1 MREPSRLLRLKAQ
14 YGQLVLRDRVRD
26 DILQAIDEHS
36 EAAERTPR
44 PARTWRSWTRR
55 RSLVGTGVVFALG
68 LAVFLVWGA
77 HTPVV
82 LDGVVA
88 TVAGESFTGDSE
100 SIRLTPKAH
109 VPEGQRVRTSPS
121 GSVETRIGKHL
132 VVVEPDS
139 DLQLERLRAKD
150 LRFRLERGAV
160 TMTVSPLG
168 RGGQLTVV
176 AGELSVQ
183 VVGTVFTVER
193 RSECSRVA
201 VRSGRVSIAYK
212 EIVGAVSAGESR
224 EFCPAKKTSAS
235 LTEQPVATG
244 TSVPAAAT
252 RTSPTSAARSAQ
264 TPRKLA
270 YAEPTW
276 PVSPDMSDEER
287 LFRDASRPQ
296 GAPWVRARKLQD
308 YLVRFPDG
316 LFAEDALFHLVR
328 LSYADGNSAEVV
340 RLSEQFLRRR
350 RHGRRAVEVQLL
362 YAQSAVEL
370 GLPPDRSRG
379 PLESTLAH
387 LDLLPRSQREQ
398 ATYLAIVAYC
408 GAQRTEACSLWVR
421 RYLAEF
427 PAGTY
432 TNQVRRH
439 RLATDDAP

>member
-1 MREPSRLLRLKAQ
+1 
-14 YGQLVLRDRVRD
+14 
-26 DILQAIDEHS
+26 
-36 EAAERTPR
+36 
-44 PARTWRSWTRR
+44 
-55 RSLVGTGVVFALG
+55 VVFALG

-77 HTPVV
+77 HKPVV

-88 TVAGESFTGDSE
+88 TVAGDSFTGDSE
-100 SIRLTPKAH
+100 SIRLTPNAH
-109 VPEGQRVRTSPS
+109 LPEGQRVRTTPS
-121 GSVETRIGKHL
+121 GSVETRVGKHL

-150 LRFRLERGAV
+150 LRFRLDRGAV

-176 AGELSVQ
+176 AGELSVR

-193 RSECSRVA
+193 RSECSRVS

-212 EIVGAVSAGESR
+212 EIVGAVSAGEAR
-224 EFCPAKKTSAS
+224 EFCPAKNASAS
-235 LTEQPVATG
+235 FAEPSRRAAAVDPASEKSKTVATG
-244 TSVPAAAT
+244 ASHPAAAT
-252 RTSPTSAARSAQ
+252 STSPESAARSAQ
-264 TPRKLA
+264 TPWKLA
-270 YAEPTW
+270 YAEPKW
-276 PVSPDMSDEER
+276 PVSPKMSDEER
-287 LFRDASRPQ
+287 LFRDASRAQ
-296 GAPWVRARKLQD
+296 SDAWVRARKLQD

-350 RHGRRAVEVQLL
+350 RQGRRAVEVQLL
-362 YAQSAVEL
+362 CAQSAIEL

-379 PLESTLAH
+379 PLESTLTH

-427 PAGTY
+427 PGGTY

-439 RLATDDAP
+439 RVATDDAP